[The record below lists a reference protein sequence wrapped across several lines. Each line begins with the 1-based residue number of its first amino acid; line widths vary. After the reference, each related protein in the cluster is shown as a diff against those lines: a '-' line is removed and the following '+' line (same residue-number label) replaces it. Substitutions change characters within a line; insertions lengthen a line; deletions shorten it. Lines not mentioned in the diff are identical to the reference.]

1 MIATLSG
8 AGRRVAASIVI
19 LTSGMLT
26 SAAYAS
32 MATGGLTSQPIGHFE
47 FCKTRIAECSIRM
60 RDEGPA
66 VVTAALWKQ
75 MNAVNTSVNR
85 AIRPMNDFDIYG
97 RDEVW
102 AYPDDRKVGDC
113 EDYVLMKR
121 RALAERGVTLSNLLI
136 TVVRKPDGEGH
147 AVLTVR
153 TDKGDDIL
161 DNLSDGVKLWSQ
173 TPYRFLKRQ
182 SSEHTG
188 RWVTIRGEANT
199 LVGSVKP

>member
-47 FCKTRIAECSIRM
+47 FCKTRMAECSIRM
-60 RDEGPA
+60 HDEGPA

-113 EDYVLMKR
+113 EDYVLM
-121 RALAERGVTLSNLLI
+121 
-136 TVVRKPDGEGH
+136 
-147 AVLTVR
+147 
-153 TDKGDDIL
+153 
-161 DNLSDGVKLWSQ
+161 
-173 TPYRFLKRQ
+173 
-182 SSEHTG
+182 
-188 RWVTIRGEANT
+188 
-199 LVGSVKP
+199 